1 VAHELPSWVALAHL
15 IRPQGRKGEL
25 LAELLTDFPEQFKE
39 RKEMYLAAPGF
50 EGNPIEEAS
59 VVVTSYWLPQGK
71 NQGRVVLE
79 FSHVHSI
86 EEAERLTG
94 FDVVVPEER
103 RHALTDG
110 SMYIDGLIGCT
121 VYDGEVAVGPVRDV
135 QHMTAPDG
143 RRRLAE
149 TAPLLTVDLEPGE
162 ALIPFAERYLVHV
175 DISGKRILMNL
186 PEGLTDINR
195 EPAAKPPKATR
206 KRG

>member
-1 VAHELPSWVALAHL
+1 VADEPPSWVALAHL

-39 RKEMYLAAPGF
+39 REEMYLAAPGF
-50 EGNPIEEAS
+50 EGTLVGEAS
-59 VVVTSYWLPQGK
+59 VMVTSYWLPQGK

-86 EEAERLTG
+86 EEAERLIG
-94 FDVVVPEER
+94 FDVVVPER
-103 RHALTDG
+103 QRHALTDG

-135 QHMTAPDG
+135 QHMTTPDG
-143 RRRLAE
+143 RRRLTE

-162 ALIPFAERYLVHV
+162 ALIPLAEKYLIHV

-195 EPAAKPPKATR
+195 EPPARPPKATR